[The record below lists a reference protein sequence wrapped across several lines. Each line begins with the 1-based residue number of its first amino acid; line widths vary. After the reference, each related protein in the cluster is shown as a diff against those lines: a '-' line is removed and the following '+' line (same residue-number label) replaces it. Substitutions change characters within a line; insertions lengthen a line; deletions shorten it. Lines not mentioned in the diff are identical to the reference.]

1 MRTVTRGIAAAAV
14 LLILGTS
21 VASAQKPQTRKGF
34 WIGFGFGWGSY
45 GISCD
50 GCSGLGREGSYTG
63 HLRMG
68 GTISPHLL
76 LGGEV
81 DGWSKSESGS
91 TISAGNVTLDAYYY
105 PQPAGGFFL
114 NGGVGFSRVEA
125 SGGGS
130 SAGETGPG
138 ITLGLGYD
146 LRVGTNVSVTP
157 IGSWVWGNP
166 ESGFSHNFYQFGV
179 GVTFH

>member
-1 MRTVTRGIAAAAV
+1 MRHSSRGLAMAAV
-14 LLILGTS
+14 LLLVGTS

-50 GCSGLGREGSYTG
+50 GCSGLGRETSYTG

-68 GTISPHLL
+68 GTVSPHLL

-81 DGWSKSESGS
+81 VGWSKSEGGA
-91 TISAGNVTLDAYYY
+91 TISAGNVTVNANYY
-105 PQPAGGFFL
+105 PKPAGGFFL

-138 ITLGLGYD
+138 FTIGAGYD

-157 IGSWVWGNP
+157 LASWVWGNP